1 MTLVF
6 YDQDGDGSQEGPECD
21 RGQRDLTMTLH
32 CDVEANDTIGVE
44 ANDTIGVRFR
54 LAKPVHSDYNAH
66 QIRGAAQ
73 LGSGRTVRVDEVEG
87 SNPLSLARIIGAC
100 APR

>member
-1 MTLVF
+1 MR
-6 YDQDGDGSQEGPECD
+6 P
-21 RGQRDLTMTLH
+21 RQRDLTMTLH
-32 CDVEANDTIGVE
+32 CDVE